1 MFGTIRRHQKWLW
14 IVIVFL
20 TVVSFVYFFN
30 PNQKVSDTR
39 RGSEKFGEI
48 KGKEVSREDY
58 ESVLREVYLQYRLTH
73 GEWPDKDPMAKQFGF
88 EPQMF
93 TYRRLLFI
101 REQEER
107 NIKVGDDTVRRM
119 ATEILHPAKDKAISP
134 EDFEKQ
140 VLRERGMTLLD
151 FENFLRHEIGLQ
163 QLITTVG
170 LPGRLVTPQE
180 AEYLYRLLNE
190 DISAEIAYFP
200 ASNYLA
206 GVTVNSNALAQF
218 FQQHQA
224 EYKIPERIQVN
235 YVKYD
240 LTNFNSDA
248 DARLGRVTNL
258 SEVVDFAKRH
268 FREAL
273 SESELKI
280 TAVTNLD
287 RLAELVYRKRGGTN
301 YYKEVKS
308 PDEATEKIKNELREN
323 EQRFAARKK
332 ANEIADPLLSA
343 ESPKPEML
351 SAVAASNGLTV
362 KVTAPFSLNDET
374 NELKLLPKLAGEPFK
389 LMPES
394 PFAGP
399 LDGQDAIYFI
409 GFNKRIASEN
419 PPLDSIRSR
428 VVADCAYT
436 LAVERARQAAEDF
449 SRSFTTNASGPVTNF
464 SVACKS
470 GKGEYIK
477 PPPFS
482 LSTRKLPEVED
493 RLSLGQL
500 QNVAFVTPAGKVSAT
515 VPMDDGAFVFHVI
528 ERVPADAAKLQQE
541 LPAFLASLRQSR
553 QQDAFNQ
560 WFQKQVQ
567 QEPVFREI
575 TSGRSGGK

>member
-1 MFGTIRRHQKWLW
+1 MFGTIRRHQKLLW
-14 IVIVFL
+14 IVIVTL
-20 TVVSFVYFFN
+20 TVISLVYFFN
-30 PNQKVSDTR
+30 PNQQVGDSR

-58 ESVLREVYLQYRLTH
+58 EGAEREVYLQYRLTH
-73 GEWPDKDPMAKQFGF
+73 GEWPDKDPMAKQLGF

-119 ATEILHPAKDKAISP
+119 AAEILRPAKDKAISP

-163 QLITTVG
+163 QLITTIG
-170 LPGRLVTPQE
+170 LPGRLITPQE
-180 AEYLYRLLNE
+180 AENLYRLQNE

-206 GVTVNSNALAQF
+206 GVNVSSNALAQF
-218 FQQHQA
+218 FQRHQA

-240 LTNFNSDA
+240 LTNFHADA

-268 FREAL
+268 FRDAL
-273 SESELKI
+273 AEPELRLA
-280 TAVTNLD
+280 AVTNLD

-301 YYKEVKS
+301 FYREVKS
-308 PDEATEKIKNELREN
+308 PDEATEKIKNELRES
-323 EQRFAARKK
+323 EQRLAARKK
-332 ANEIADPLLSA
+332 ANEIADPLLSD
-343 ESPKPEML
+343 ESPKPEMF
-351 SAVAASNGLTV
+351 SAVAATNGLTV

-389 LMPES
+389 LTPES

-399 LDGQDAIYFI
+399 LDGQDAVYFI
-409 GFNKRIASEN
+409 GFNKRIPSEN
-419 PPLDSIRSR
+419 PPLESIRSK
-428 VVADCAYT
+428 VVADCTYT
-436 LAVERARQAAEDF
+436 LAVERARQVAEDF
-449 SRSFTTNASGPVTNF
+449 SRSFMNAPGPVTNF
-464 SVACKS
+464 SGACTS
-470 GKGEYIK
+470 NKGEYIK

-482 LSTRKLPEVED
+482 LSTRKLPEVEG

-500 QNVAFVTPAGKVSAT
+500 QDVVFVTPAGKVSGV
-515 VPMDDGAFVFHVI
+515 VPMENGAFVFHVI
-528 ERVPADAAKLQQE
+528 QRVPADAAKLKQE

-567 QEPVFREI
+567 QEPVLRQVA
-575 TSGRSGGK
+575 SGRSGGK